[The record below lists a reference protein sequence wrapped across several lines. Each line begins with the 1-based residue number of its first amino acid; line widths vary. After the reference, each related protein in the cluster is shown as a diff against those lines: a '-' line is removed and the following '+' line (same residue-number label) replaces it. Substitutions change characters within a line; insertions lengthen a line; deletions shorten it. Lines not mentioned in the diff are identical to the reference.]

1 MTEPARGGKAS
12 TFPHWSSDDK
22 KKNTLAKI
30 FMEF

>member
-1 MTEPARGGKAS
+1 MTEPARGEKAS

-22 KKNTLAKI
+22 KNTLAKI